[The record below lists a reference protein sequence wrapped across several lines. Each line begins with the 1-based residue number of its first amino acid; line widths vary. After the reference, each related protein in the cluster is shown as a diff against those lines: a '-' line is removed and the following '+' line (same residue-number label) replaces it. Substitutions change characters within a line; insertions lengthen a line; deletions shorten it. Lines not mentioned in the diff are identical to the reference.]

1 MGEETILATLI
12 GGAVILGGFALFFRI
27 IIKISTSSVKVLPY
41 RPATAAQPTPEPR
54 QWAPEQE
61 QPRKKKK
68 KAAASVQTPLE
79 PPPPLVPLVKTPEEE
94 VAANA
99 LTEEFDLR
107 KAVIMAEILQPK
119 YDE

>member
-1 MGEETILATLI
+1 MLATLI
-12 GGAVILGGFALFFRI
+12 GGAVILGGFALLFWI
-27 IIKISTSSVKVLPY
+27 IIKISTSSVKVPQY
-41 RPATAAQPTPEPR
+41 RPVATAQPTPEP
-54 QWAPEQE
+54 QSWFPEQQ

-68 KAAASVQTPLE
+68 KAPAASVQTPPDSLA
-79 PPPPLVPLVKTPEEE
+79 PLAPLMKTPEEE
-94 VAANA
+94 VAANT